1 MILTANS
8 SLTSDDNTEEA
19 SGGEVGEDG
28 TSIAGAP
35 SGNEADSK
43 SLLDLPWYGVSMEYT
58 PMCDVSE
65 HLSFEKPMQ
74 LEETAPNQTK
84 ETAPQKEQELTT
96 EAVVPF
102 EESGSPSALVVE

>member
-1 MILTANS
+1 MFLDVFLFFFQLLHQQGFPLLQGAHILWTSYMRLDMILTANS

-28 TSIAGAP
+28 TSIGGSP

-65 HLSFEKPMQ
+65 HLSFEKPM
-74 LEETAPNQTK
+74 
-84 ETAPQKEQELTT
+84 
-96 EAVVPF
+96 
-102 EESGSPSALVVE
+102 